1 MKVIMNI
8 LDKDPP
14 TLPSDQNWSKEF
26 RNLISSC
33 LVKDPNRRPNVET
46 VKKNNQAFFSKAQNS
61 TYLVEHLIKF
71 VSPLQ

>member
-26 RNLISSC
+26 RKLISEC
-33 LVKDPNRRPNVET
+33 LVKDPNKRPSVESI
-46 VKKNNQAFFSKAQNS
+46 KKNNSTFFSKAQDS
-61 TYLVEHLIKF
+61 TYLV
-71 VSPLQ
+71 